1 MPPREV
7 FSTIDIYSHKH
18 LRRVQHISNEFWDR
32 WRKEVLVTLQSREK
46 WNSLKRNW
54 NVGDIVLLKE
64 KAERNRQPMEKK
76 IIAANKGNDGFV
88 RSLKLMLDASNK
100 ADAVA
105 QYLERSVNKLVM
117 LVEKDEP

>member
-1 MPPREV
+1 MKSKVLMPPREV

-64 KAERNRQPMEKK
+64 KAERNR
-76 IIAANKGNDGFV
+76 
-88 RSLKLMLDASNK
+88 
-100 ADAVA
+100 
-105 QYLERSVNKLVM
+105 
-117 LVEKDEP
+117 

>member
-1 MPPREV
+1 
-7 FSTIDIYSHKH
+7 
-18 LRRVQHISNEFWDR
+18 
-32 WRKEVLVTLQSREK
+32 
-46 WNSLKRNW
+46 
-54 NVGDIVLLKE
+54 
-64 KAERNRQPMEKK
+64 MEKK

-117 LVEKDEP
+117 LVEKDEPWVRFPRKRAKGFKISGASWAESYFKDLNQFSD